1 MAKTLTRV
9 VKKQI
14 QRSMVGAG
22 VTHVRRVLRGSMRG
36 SLMPLLGSTVVLGQL
51 SKEKKSKI
59 NVVVNAKIGT

>member
-1 MAKTLTRV
+1 
-9 VKKQI
+9 
-14 QRSMVGAG
+14 MVGAG